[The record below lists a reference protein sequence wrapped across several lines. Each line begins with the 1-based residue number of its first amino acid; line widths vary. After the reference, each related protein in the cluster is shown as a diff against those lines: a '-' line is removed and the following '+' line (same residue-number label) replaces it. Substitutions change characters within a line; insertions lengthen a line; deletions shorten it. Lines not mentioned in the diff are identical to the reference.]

1 VAPQAQPPVGR
12 LMDYGR
18 FKFEALKRDKESR
31 KEHTVVHVKEMK
43 LRPKISDH
51 DFQTKLG
58 YVRQFLKAGNK
69 VKITITF
76 RGREMV
82 HQEFGRRLLDRMATE
97 LGDTAMIEKNPL
109 VEGRNMTMIM
119 GPAGKKPSKPSENG
133 STAAA
138 RVGPTPRRVPSP
150 APTPAQAPAPAP
162 EPTPA
167 LEQPTADAP
176 TEPKPATKPKSTAK
190 KPAATKAKTASSVK
204 AATKTKGAIDAKDS
218 KPQRNKEKV
227 PGN

>member
-1 VAPQAQPPVGR
+1 
-12 LMDYGR
+12 MDYGR

-97 LGDTAMIEKNPL
+97 LAETAAIEKNPL

-119 GPAGKKPSKPSENG
+119 GPAGKRQSKPSENG
-133 STAAA
+133 SAPVGKIAAA
-138 RVGPTPRRVPSP
+138 PPPV
-150 APTPAQAPAPAP
+150 PTPAPERKPTAEETTAAVAP
-162 EPTPA
+162 E
-167 LEQPTADAP
+167 
-176 TEPKPATKPKSTAK
+176 EPKPAAKPKSTTK
-190 KPAATKAKTASSVK
+190 KPAASKTTTTSPAK
-204 AATKTKGAIDAKDS
+204 AATKTKGASDAKDS

>member
-1 VAPQAQPPVGR
+1 
-12 LMDYGR
+12 MDYGR

-69 VKITITF
+69 VKLTITF

-82 HQEFGRRLLDRMATE
+82 HQEFGRRLLDRMATD

-119 GPAGKKPSKPSENG
+119 SPAGKRQAPPKPAENG
-133 STAAA
+133 ASPAPATPVTAAA
-138 RVGPTPRRVPSP
+138 TAPVEPVAAPEAAE
-150 APTPAQAPAPAP
+150 APTKPAAKAPAKPK
-162 EPTPA
+162 PT
-167 LEQPTADAP
+167 TK
-176 TEPKPATKPKSTAK
+176 KPATAK
-190 KPAATKAKTASSVK
+190 ATPAPK
-204 AATKTKGAIDAKDS
+204 AAAKTKGATDAKDS
-218 KPQRNKEKV
+218 KPQGNKEAV